1 MPGMEQAVFAY
12 SLREEE
18 RGWSWRVYDRD
29 GEIVAAGEALSK
41 ALAQGAVQT
50 AYVRK
55 SDRAPQ
61 PTAGLE

>member
-1 MPGMEQAVFAY
+1 MEHSVFAY

-41 ALAQGAVQT
+41 TLAQGAVQSI
-50 AYVRK
+50 YVR
-55 SDRAPQ
+55 
-61 PTAGLE
+61 TAGPSVRPSAGLA